1 MEAELQRALTTDDIP
16 QLITSVRLKKKGNK
30 LRDEYHDD
38 SSGTTNVSRYSTCI
52 HICIAP
58 RPPPPSMYPDIYEF
72 PITSFYNL
80 RVILGQQKQ
89 YLWRTNIDKVV
100 MHTGK

>member
-38 SSGTTNVSRYSTCI
+38 SSGTTNGSRCNTCI
-52 HICIAP
+52 HICI
-58 RPPPPSMYPDIYEF
+58 PPPSMYPDIYEF
-72 PITSFYNL
+72 PITSVYNL
-80 RVILGQQKQ
+80 RVILRQQKQ
-89 YLWRTNIDKVV
+89 YLLRTNIDKVV
-100 MHTGK
+100 MRKGK